1 MQGVGVAELEAW
13 VARRPADLSKE
24 RVRAAA
30 KEGVLDVEEVME
42 GVRCVVP
49 LLQASGGHCPGFVL
63 GDGACL
69 GLLGWRQLGVD
80 ALPRTHRV
88 QSGVFRGRIAA
99 IWSVFEMFQE
109 T

>member
-1 MQGVGVAELEAW
+1 M
-13 VARRPADLSKE
+13 
-24 RVRAAA
+24 AA

-42 GVRCVVP
+42 GVQCVVP
-49 LLQASGGHCPGFVL
+49 LLQVSGEHCPGFVL

-69 GLLGWRQLGVD
+69 GLLERRQLGVD

-88 QSGVFRGRIAA
+88 QSGVFRGRISA
-99 IWSVFEMFQE
+99 IWSVLEMIHE